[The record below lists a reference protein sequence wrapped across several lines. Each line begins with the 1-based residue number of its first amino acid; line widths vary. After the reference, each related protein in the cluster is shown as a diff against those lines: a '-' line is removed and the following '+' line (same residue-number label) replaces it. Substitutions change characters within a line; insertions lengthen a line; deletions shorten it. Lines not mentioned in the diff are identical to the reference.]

1 MEDEDKAKEQLIN
14 ELEEMRQQ
22 ITEFETL
29 ETERK
34 QAEETLKESEQRF
47 RAIDCMSAIKI

>member
-1 MEDEDKAKEQLIN
+1 MSDTGKAKEQLIN
-14 ELEEMRQQ
+14 ELEEMRQR
-22 ITEFETL
+22 ISELEES

-47 RAIDCMSAIKI
+47 RAIDCMSVIKI